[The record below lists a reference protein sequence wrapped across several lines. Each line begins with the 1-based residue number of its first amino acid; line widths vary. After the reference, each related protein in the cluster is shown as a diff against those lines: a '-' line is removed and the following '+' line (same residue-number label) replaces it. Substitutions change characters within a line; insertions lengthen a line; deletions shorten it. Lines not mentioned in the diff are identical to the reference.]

1 MVPGH
6 PPTLTPHCSAFPTP
20 ETSKFLSP
28 PDYEDPKDQSPYNS
42 YVITVEASDDT
53 NEAVMQVTVN
63 VTDVDED
70 PVVTGDTGPS
80 VVEGSAD
87 SFKTYSAI
95 DPEGETITW
104 EDPTGADGSLFEIT
118 SGGKLSFKT
127 APDFESPGSAAGT
140 NVYQVKVNASDGT
153 NTGSLDV
160 TVTVVNSNEAIIREG
175 TWTTTEDYPENS
187 NRTVA
192 TYAARDPE
200 GETIIWDLE
209 GDDDDKLDISSAGV
223 VTFNTIPNFE
233 SPADHNTDGVYEIT
247 VVASDGTN
255 KETQDVRITIT
266 NVNEAPVL
274 TVVEEVTFAE
284 GGTGTVTTFVVTD
297 PDANTTI
304 TWSLSGDDAGDFKA
318 ITKPT
323 NEPMKG
329 ALTFTNTPDR
339 ESATDADTNNE
350 YEITVTATDE
360 GGLPDEMDVTVIVSD
375 EDETPTLSGPTAFE
389 YAENA
394 HNTAATYHAVDPDD
408 DPITWE
414 LLGNDKDLFNL
425 TLPHSGA
432 STANLFFRS
441 APDFEEDD
449 PAKQDH
455 DNNDVYE
462 VTIQATDGNANH
474 VQTLDVEI
482 TVTDENE
489 TPVIDSITIDDY
501 VENGTG
507 DVADFSATDPENDTI
522 EWTLSGDD
530 DAYFDID
537 DETGVLTFVAPPDY
551 ELMVDGVQ
559 KYTYDIT
566 VQASDDVFTAALPVT
581 ITVDN
586 VDENPVISGETEND
600 TVNPFFDHEEN
611 DGAPVHTFTAADP
624 EGMAITWEL
633 DGADKDIFS
642 ITGGVLVFQSP
653 PNFEDAKDS
662 GGNNVYYITVKA
674 TDNTNNS
681 AISAGNRHG
690 HQRQRGPAV

>member
-1 MVPGH
+1 MITWKPDTREVEDYDATDPESDAVTWSLKEVDDYDDLSIDPSTGVLTFDS
-6 PPTLTPHCSAFPTP
+6 PPDYEDPQNTDNQYLVTVVATDAEDNSSELDVTINITPVNDPPVITYDGNEGDQTIPFGENGTGDVATFVATDQENDSIGWSLDAADADAALF
-20 ETSKFLSP
+20 SISNAGDLKFLSP
-28 PDYEDPKDQSPYNS
+28 PDYEDPRDQSPYNS

-223 VTFNTIPNFE
+223 VTFNTIPDFE

-274 TVVEEVTFAE
+274 TVVEEV
-284 GGTGTVTTFVVTD
+284 
-297 PDANTTI
+297 
-304 TWSLSGDDAGDFKA
+304 S
-318 ITKPT
+318 
-323 NEPMKG
+323 
-329 ALTFTNTPDR
+329 
-339 ESATDADTNNE
+339 
-350 YEITVTATDE
+350 
-360 GGLPDEMDVTVIVSD
+360 
-375 EDETPTLSGPTAFE
+375 
-389 YAENA
+389 
-394 HNTAATYHAVDPDD
+394 
-408 DPITWE
+408 
-414 LLGNDKDLFNL
+414 
-425 TLPHSGA
+425 
-432 STANLFFRS
+432 FRRRW
-441 APDFEEDD
+441 D
-449 PAKQDH
+449 
-455 DNNDVYE
+455 
-462 VTIQATDGNANH
+462 
-474 VQTLDVEI
+474 
-482 TVTDENE
+482 
-489 TPVIDSITIDDY
+489 
-501 VENGTG
+501 
-507 DVADFSATDPENDTI
+507 
-522 EWTLSGDD
+522 
-530 DAYFDID
+530 
-537 DETGVLTFVAPPDY
+537 
-551 ELMVDGVQ
+551 
-559 KYTYDIT
+559 
-566 VQASDDVFTAALPVT
+566 
-581 ITVDN
+581 
-586 VDENPVISGETEND
+586 
-600 TVNPFFDHEEN
+600 
-611 DGAPVHTFTAADP
+611 
-624 EGMAITWEL
+624 
-633 DGADKDIFS
+633 
-642 ITGGVLVFQSP
+642 
-653 PNFEDAKDS
+653 
-662 GGNNVYYITVKA
+662 
-674 TDNTNNS
+674 
-681 AISAGNRHG
+681 RHG
-690 HQRQRGPAV
+690 RYL